1 MPAAARSELQRRLS
15 AGRWPA
21 LRLALPLA
29 VPQADASPKLICSR
43 SVLVGE
49 NTSAIFMK
57 EPVVLLSLEK
67 KKTAASVDA
76 MDSEV
81 RGPSIRVHRRGL
93 SGTAGRQAQSEQA

>member
-57 EPVVLLSLEK
+57 EPVVLLSLGPLRQQVVSLVLVDLVEAGINSFHWV
-67 KKTAASVDA
+67 TSVTQMVVEDTTF
-76 MDSEV
+76 
-81 RGPSIRVHRRGL
+81 L
-93 SGTAGRQAQSEQA
+93 